1 MKKAAFV
8 CMISLDSVKT
18 KYLFWGLWCRQGFIG
33 LKANL
38 QLHSHSLTSAHFSP
52 SFSCGKNNKQ
62 SGHCWYCG
70 AFPLFPSSADSEGGN
85 LHPFKLQKLC
95 YSHSRSAPKGLC
107 SNAAAWAAGWW
118 GKGGAGHPA
127 LWPIPAWGSLFSFSS
142 AFIKSAR

>member
-1 MKKAAFV
+1 M

-18 KYLFWGLWCRQGFIG
+18 KYLFLVLWCRQGFIG

-70 AFPLFPSSADSEGGN
+70 AFPLFPSSSDSQGGN
-85 LHPFKLQKLC
+85 LQPFQLQKFC
-95 YSHSRSAPKGLC
+95 FSHSRSAPKRVTQKCRLPGQL
-107 SNAAAWAAGWW
+107 GWRR
-118 GKGGAGHPA
+118 HPA
-127 LWPIPAWGSLFSFSS
+127 LWPAPAWGSLFSFSS
-142 AFIKSAR
+142 AFVKSAL

>member
-1 MKKAAFV
+1 M

-18 KYLFWGLWCRQGFIG
+18 KYLFFVLWCRQGFIG

-70 AFPLFPSSADSEGGN
+70 AFPLFPSSAGSQGGN
-85 LHPFKLQKLC
+85 LQPFQLQTFC
-95 YSHSRSAPKGLC
+95 SSHSRSAPKRVTQKCRLPGQLGQLAPSPVTDPC
-107 SNAAAWAAGWW
+107 LGFPDFFFLSICQVS
-118 GKGGAGHPA
+118 A
-127 LWPIPAWGSLFSFSS
+127 LGQ
-142 AFIKSAR
+142 RV